1 MIVVFSWHIHVH
13 AVDARDQSGWS
24 EEESHDVEHTELLV
38 FDFEVREALLVHFD
52 GQLDQIVLMLNS
64 AKQMFTLYSLVFIFS
79 SLI

>member
-13 AVDARDQSGWS
+13 AVDARDQSGRS

-52 GQLDQIVLMLNS
+52 GQLD
-64 AKQMFTLYSLVFIFS
+64 
-79 SLI
+79 